1 MRPISF
7 PRGIPS
13 AASTLNA
20 GEITVRSARGAG
32 PQIAQL
38 LHIRRY
44 RPGTLNR
51 AIFYWCSG
59 RVGRIHYC
67 WYNAISMPIVSL

>member
-20 GEITVRSARGAG
+20 GEIMVRSARGAG
-32 PQIAQL
+32 PQIA
-38 LHIRRY
+38 HIRRY

-51 AIFYWCSG
+51 TILLVFGKS
-59 RVGRIHYC
+59 RKSPLPLV
-67 WYNAISMPIVSL
+67 